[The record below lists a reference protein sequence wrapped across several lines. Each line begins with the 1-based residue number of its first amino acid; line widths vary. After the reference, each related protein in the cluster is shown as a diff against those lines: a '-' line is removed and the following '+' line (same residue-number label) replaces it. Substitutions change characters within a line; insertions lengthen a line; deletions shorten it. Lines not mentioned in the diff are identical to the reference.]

1 MEIGM
6 SAYGSLEGQRIV
18 VLGGTSGLGL
28 SAARAAATAGANV
41 VVASS
46 RQSSVEMATRELES
60 LDSHA
65 GIDGRVVNLIDD
77 AEVHRFFES
86 TGDFD
91 HLIYTAG
98 EAIRLGELAST
109 DLAQAREYFN
119 VRIWGTVAAVKY
131 AAPHIARGGSIVFT
145 TGIAGRRPR
154 AGWAL
159 GAMICGAIEGLTRAM
174 AMELAPVR
182 VNAVCPGVVRTPLW
196 RDMSDADR
204 DTMFQSVSGALPVGR
219 VGEAED
225 IAEAYL
231 FLMRERYVTG
241 HVLVV
246 DGGGLL
252 I

>member
-1 MEIGM
+1 M
-6 SAYGSLEGQRIV
+6 SSLISHSPLGGQRVII
-18 VLGGTSGLGL
+18 LGGTSGLGL
-28 SAARAAATAGANV
+28 AAAKAAALAGANV

-46 RQSSVEMATRELES
+46 RQSSVDSATRQLEALPTHANVHGHVVDLAGELAIR
-60 LDSHA
+60 D
-65 GIDGRVVNLIDD
+65 
-77 AEVHRFFES
+77 FFD
-86 TGDFD
+86 TVGDFD
-91 HLIYTAG
+91 HLVYTAG
-98 EAIRLGELAST
+98 EAIQLGELAST
-109 DLAQAREYFN
+109 DLTQARDYFT
-119 VRIWGTVAAVKY
+119 VRLWGAAAAVKY
-131 AAPHIARGGSIVFT
+131 ATPHISRGGSIVLT
-145 TGIAGRRPR
+145 SGIAGRRPR

-159 GAMICGAIEGLTRAM
+159 GAMICSAIEGLTRAM

-204 DTMFQSVSGALPVGR
+204 DGLFRSAGAALPVGR

-231 FLMRERYVTG
+231 FFLREKYATG

-252 I
+252 V

>member
-1 MEIGM
+1 M
-6 SAYGSLEGQRIV
+6 SAYGSLEGKRVV

-28 SAARAAATAGANV
+28 AAAKAAATDGANV

-46 RQSSVEMATRELES
+46 RQASVDAALRELES
-60 LDSHA
+60 LGSHA
-65 GIDGRVVNLIDD
+65 SVDGHVVNLANE
-77 AEVHRFFES
+77 AEVRGFFES

-109 DLAQAREYFN
+109 DLAKARDYFD
-119 VRIWGTVAAVKY
+119 VRLWGALAAVKY
-131 AAPHIARGGSIVFT
+131 AAPHIARGGSVVLT
-145 TGIAGRRPR
+145 TGIAGQRPQR
-154 AGWAL
+154 GWAL
-159 GAMICGAIEGLTRAM
+159 GAMICNAIEGLTRAM

-196 RDMSDADR
+196 REMSDGER
-204 DTMFQSVSGALPVGR
+204 DAMFRNVGAALPVGR
-219 VGEAED
+219 AGEAED
-225 IAEAYL
+225 IAEAYM
-231 FLMRERYVTG
+231 FLMRERYATG

-252 I
+252 V